1 MGHWEQIGR
10 DNAEAR
16 ARRAAL
22 PLWRRVAADY
32 GRAALVV
39 AAWIGL
45 FAVLLAPLWKSKF
58 CATERT
64 TLCATMRR

>member
-22 PLWRRVAADY
+22 PLWRRVAADH
-32 GRAALVV
+32 GRAVLVV

-45 FAVLLAPLWKSKF
+45 FAVLLAPLWKS
-58 CATERT
+58 
-64 TLCATMRR
+64 